1 MVTAKKLAKVLGGVR
16 GMTES
21 DVRLVLALLMFTSL
35 PMKIKCMKALD
46 TLEGRRGAEKGGGR

>member
-1 MVTAKKLAKVLGGVR
+1 MVTAKKLARALVGVR

-35 PMKIKCMKALD
+35 PMKIRCMKALD
-46 TLEGRRGAEKGGGR
+46 RLEGRAPPEDGT